1 MAKKCITL
9 EKLSEMINEEHG
21 INPDFSQLKKLNRS
35 SSNRSSSN
43 RSKKSSKKSS
53 RGGGDCTVLDS
64 AILAAVLG
72 SISLGVCVYVPYF
85 ANKQA
90 LLERIKA
97 YINNQIYNGVF
108 QNTAVMMAALQ
119 GMRQT
124 STDVQKIVTDLCKHI
139 NDMRTTTNM
148 MGGKSKRR
156 SNNKR
161 KMTKKIRRLNR

>member
-1 MAKKCITL
+1 MDSDKCISL
-9 EKLSEMINEEHG
+9 AELSKMIKEEYDVVP
-21 INPDFSQLKKLNRS
+21 NFKELKKREANRH
-35 SSNRSSSN
+35 N
-43 RSKKSSKKSS
+43 SSKKSS

-72 SISLGVCVYVPYF
+72 SLTLGVCVYVPYF

-108 QNTAVMMAALQ
+108 QNTAVMMTALQ
-119 GMRQT
+119 GVRQT
-124 STDVQKIVTDLCKHI
+124 TTDVQKIVIELCKHI
-139 NDMRTTTNM
+139 NEIRTTTKM

-161 KMTKKIRRLNR
+161 KMTKKRRRSNR